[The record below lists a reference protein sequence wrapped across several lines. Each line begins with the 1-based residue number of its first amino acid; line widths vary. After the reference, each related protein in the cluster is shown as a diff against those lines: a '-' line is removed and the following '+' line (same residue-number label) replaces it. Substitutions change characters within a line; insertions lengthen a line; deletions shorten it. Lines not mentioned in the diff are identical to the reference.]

1 MRAELDRLNAQQPEL
16 VRAYL
21 TAYAE
26 SDYFNDR
33 RQLMQDGRTYTVGMF
48 QQSPGFPNAGG
59 TDITLATRAFM
70 AELRRAPLT
79 SLPVRDCYR
88 VQQWN
93 APNPG
98 KDPAGW
104 SSAAETRNFTDR
116 LYRIPA
122 IMADPLYFT
131 HHPDGAR

>member
-33 RQLMQDGRTYTVGMF
+33 RQLMQDGRTYTVGLF
-48 QQSPGFPNAGG
+48 QQSPKYWSGL
-59 TDITLATRAFM
+59 TDIAKATREFLTA
-70 AELRRAPLT
+70 LRTAPLT
-79 SLPVRDCYR
+79 SLPVRDCWR
-88 VQQWN
+88 VQGWN
-93 APNPG
+93 APSPG